1 LEQQTTLDEIAR
13 LEERTG
19 EDPSASAF
27 PALAEANRRAGRAKE
42 AERVAREGLRERP
55 DFVAGRVA
63 LGLALLD
70 LGRTEEAR
78 TELARVLETVP
89 DHDLAANALSR
100 AASQDDSAIEERGG
114 TPELLTDLAE
124 EELENA
130 FQDAEAQ
137 PDEMMSAS
145 RVVAAAVRAVDH
157 DEPEGVMPLGEDS
170 PFATH
175 TVAGLLEQQ
184 DHRDEARAIRD
195 VIEDPAVPASLAT
208 DQGEALSDTVNGRA
222 RVIASLERWLEN
234 LQRGCR

>member
-1 LEQQTTLDEIAR
+1 
-13 LEERTG
+13 
-19 EDPSASAF
+19 
-27 PALAEANRRAGRAKE
+27 
-42 AERVAREGLRERP
+42 
-55 DFVAGRVA
+55 

-89 DHDLAANALSR
+89 DHDLAARALGR
-100 AASQDDSAIEERGG
+100 AASHDDSAIEERGG
-114 TPELLTDLAE
+114 TPGLLGDLAE

-145 RVVAAAVRAVDH
+145 RVVAATVRAVDH
-157 DEPEGVMPLGEDS
+157 DKPEGVILLGENS
-170 PFATH
+170 PFATQ

-184 DHRDEARAIRD
+184 DHREEAEAIRD
-195 VIEDPAVPASLAT
+195 VLEDPAVPASLAT
-208 DQGEALSDTVNGRA
+208 DPGEAPSDTANGRA
-222 RVIASLERWLEN
+222 GVIATLERWLEN